1 MKVRKNVMKEIN
13 MNTKRGQELL
23 ALARRNEGFALSDV
37 YANAGYR
44 KKLAYDYC
52 FREALEEGTPL
63 TFHICSHNAFSFTC
77 AWDSKDGVRYSTA
90 QNDYL
95 IKGATL

>member
-1 MKVRKNVMKEIN
+1 MKEIN
-13 MNTKRGQELL
+13 QYTKRGQELL

-37 YANAGYR
+37 YINASYR
-44 KKLAYDYC
+44 KILAYDDC
-52 FREALEEGTPL
+52 FREALEEGTPA
-63 TFHICSHNAFSFTC
+63 TFRICSHNTFSFTC

>member
-1 MKVRKNVMKEIN
+1 MKEIN
-13 MNTKRGQELL
+13 QYTKRGQELL

-44 KKLAYDYC
+44 KILAYDYC
-52 FREALEEGTPL
+52 FSEALEEGTL
-63 TFHICSHNAFSFTC
+63 ATFRICSHNPFSLTC

-90 QNDYL
+90 KNQYL

>member
-1 MKVRKNVMKEIN
+1 MKEIN
-13 MNTKRGQELL
+13 QYTKKGQELL

-37 YANAGYR
+37 YVKPCYSKR
-44 KKLAYDYC
+44 LAYEGC
-52 FREALEEGTPL
+52 FREAFEDGDIR
-63 TFHICSHNAFSFTC
+63 TFRICSHNTFSFTC

>member
-1 MKVRKNVMKEIN
+1 MKEFDQYS
-13 MNTKRGQELL
+13 KAGQELL
-23 ALARRNEGFALSDV
+23 RLARRNEGFTLSDV
-37 YANAGYR
+37 YSWASY
-44 KKLAYDYC
+44 KKRLAYDEC
-52 FREALEEGTPL
+52 FREAVNNGDPY
-63 TFHICSHNAFSFTC
+63 TFRICSHNTFSFTC

>member
-1 MKVRKNVMKEIN
+1 MKEIN
-13 MNTKRGQELL
+13 QYTKRGQELL

-44 KKLAYDYC
+44 KKLTYDYF
-52 FREALEEGTPL
+52 FREALDDGDPV
-63 TFHICSHNAFSFTC
+63 TFRICSHNSFSFTC

-90 QNDYL
+90 QYDYL

>member
-1 MKVRKNVMKEIN
+1 MKEIN
-13 MNTKRGQELL
+13 QYTKRGQELL

-37 YANAGYR
+37 YANASYR
-44 KKLAYDYC
+44 KLLAYDYC
-52 FREALEEGTPL
+52 IREALEYGTPA
-63 TFHICSHNAFSFTC
+63 TFRICSHNSFMFTC
-77 AWDSKDGVRYSTA
+77 AWDSKDGVRYSTM

>member
-1 MKVRKNVMKEIN
+1 MKEFDQY
-13 MNTKRGQELL
+13 TKRGQELL
-23 ALARRNEGFALSDV
+23 VLARRNEGFALSDV
-37 YANAGYR
+37 YERASYR
-44 KKLAYDYC
+44 KILEYDYC
-52 FREALEEGTPL
+52 FREALEEGTPA
-63 TFHICSHNAFSFTC
+63 TFHICSHNTFSFTC

>member
-1 MKVRKNVMKEIN
+1 MKEIN
-13 MNTKRGQELL
+13 RYTKKGQELL
-23 ALARRNEGFALSDV
+23 ALARRNEGFNLSDV
-37 YANAGYR
+37 YNNPSYSKR
-44 KKLAYDYC
+44 QTYERYVC
-52 FREALEEGTPL
+52 EALDDGDIR
-63 TFHICSHNAFSFTC
+63 TFHICSHNTFSFTC

>member
-1 MKVRKNVMKEIN
+1 MKEIN
-13 MNTKRGQELL
+13 QYTKRGQELL

-37 YANAGYR
+37 YAKASYR
-44 KKLAYDYC
+44 KILSYDHW
-52 FREALEEGTPL
+52 FREALEEGTPV
-63 TFHICSHNAFSFTC
+63 TFRICSHNSFSFTC

>member
-1 MKVRKNVMKEIN
+1 MKEFDQY
-13 MNTKRGQELL
+13 TKTGQELL
-23 ALARRNEGFALSDV
+23 RLARRNEGFTLSDV
-37 YANAGYR
+37 YSCVSY
-44 KKLAYDYC
+44 KKILDYDEC
-52 FREALEEGTPL
+52 FREAVNNGDPC
-63 TFHICSHNAFSFTC
+63 TFRICSHSTFSFTC

>member
-1 MKVRKNVMKEIN
+1 MKEIN
-13 MNTKRGQELL
+13 QFTKRGQELL

-44 KKLAYDYC
+44 KKLAYDGC
-52 FREALEEGTPL
+52 FREALEEGNPV
-63 TFHICSHNAFSFTC
+63 TFRICSHNAFSFTC

-95 IKGATL
+95 VKGATL

>member
-1 MKVRKNVMKEIN
+1 MKEIN
-13 MNTKRGQELL
+13 QYTKRGQELL

-37 YANAGYR
+37 YANVSYR
-44 KKLAYDYC
+44 KIVAYDGLL
-52 FREALEEGTPL
+52 REALEEGTPA
-63 TFHICSHNAFSFTC
+63 TFRICSHSSFSFTC

-95 IKGATL
+95 IRGATL

>member
-1 MKVRKNVMKEIN
+1 MTGIKEIN
-13 MNTKRGQELL
+13 QYTKRAQELL

-37 YANAGYR
+37 YTNASYR
-44 KKLAYDYC
+44 KILAYDHC
-52 FREALEEGTPL
+52 FREALEEGKPA
-63 TFHICSHNAFSFTC
+63 TFRICSHSTYSFTC